1 MNKLLSIIN
10 ELDDTSSDEF
20 IGACAAKLRHLKG
33 VPRLVLSNTSKLK
46 TKHIKFLFAKDENY
60 FTKIDEKY
68 FDLIEED
75 CVEEFLNEIDCVI
88 VFDLCR
94 MSFLENDEL
103 FNFAPNKIKKIFKL
117 NQRNEEK
124 NNFIQSNI
132 KHLDN
137 SKNVTSQ
144 VIFEKLNA
152 MWQSKWN
159 NSETYLNE
167 YDEQIINNILNV

>member
-1 MNKLLSIIN
+1 VNKLLSIIN

-20 IGACAAKLRHLKG
+20 IGACAAKLRHFKG

-68 FDLIEED
+68 F
-75 CVEEFLNEIDCVI
+75 VEEFLNEIDCVV

>member
-1 MNKLLSIIN
+1 M
-10 ELDDTSSDEF
+10 ELVKNVRISEN
-20 IGACAAKLRHLKG
+20 LRYHL
-33 VPRLVLSNTSKLK
+33 
-46 TKHIKFLFAKDENY
+46 ENDITLHENIFRIY
-60 FTKIDEKY
+60 SEKY

-75 CVEEFLNEIDCVI
+75 CVQEFLNEIDCVV